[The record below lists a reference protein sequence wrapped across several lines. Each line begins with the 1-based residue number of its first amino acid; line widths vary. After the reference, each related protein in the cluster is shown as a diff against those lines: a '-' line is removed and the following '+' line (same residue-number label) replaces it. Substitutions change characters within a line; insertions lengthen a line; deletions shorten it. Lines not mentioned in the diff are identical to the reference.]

1 MKTQKQENFPVA
13 SRLFNKKLRKIIT
26 DYYNFARYCDDIADN
41 PKLSAK
47 QKLQKLDTA
56 ELSLLNKAKNKQA
69 NALHDDFIKENLDF
83 SLATDLLIA
92 FRKDAEKTYYK
103 TWSQL
108 LDYCKYSAVPV
119 GRFMLAIHNENPST
133 YLPAGALCIV
143 LQITNHIQDLKDD
156 VKKLKR
162 IYIPEELLLKYN
174 VSQKDLTAS
183 KCSKN
188 LHFLLND
195 ILDRCCGLLKDADIL
210 PAIIENIRLRI
221 YVCVTIVLSKI
232 LINKLYNVD
241 ILDKNICLTK
251 ADWFIA
257 FITGIWKGLFVKRKT
272 LTDKGF

>member
-13 SRLFNKKLRKIIT
+13 SRLFSKKLRKIIT

-41 PKLSAK
+41 PKLSTK
-47 QKLQKLDTA
+47 QKLQKLDNI
-56 ELSLLNKAKNKQA
+56 ELALFNKAKNKQA
-69 NALHDDFIKENLDF
+69 NVLHEDFINEKLDF

-92 FRKDAEKTYYK
+92 FRQDAKKTNYK

-119 GRFMLAIHNENPST
+119 GRFMLAIHDENPST
-133 YLPAGALCIV
+133 YLPASALCIV
-143 LQITNHIQDLKDD
+143 LQITNHIQDLKSD

-162 IYIPEELLLKYN
+162 IYIPEELLDKHN
-174 VSQKDLTAS
+174 VSKRALTAS

-195 ILDRCCGLLKDADIL
+195 ILDRCCGLLKDAEIL
-210 PAIIENIRLRI
+210 PAIIKNIRLRI
-221 YVCVTIVLSKI
+221 YVCITIILSKI
-232 LINKLYNVD
+232 LINKLYNLD
-241 ILDKNICLTK
+241 ILNKNVCLTK
-251 ADWFIA
+251 TDWFVA
-257 FITGIWKGLFVKRKT
+257 FVKGIWKGLFIKRKT

>member
-1 MKTQKQENFPVA
+1 VA
-13 SRLFNKKLRKIIT
+13 CCLFNKKMRKIIAC
-26 DYYNFARYCDDIADN
+26 YYNFARYCDDIADSG
-41 PKLSAK
+41 KLSS
-47 QKLQKLDTA
+47 QEKLKKLDTE
-56 ELSLLNKAKNKQA
+56 ELSLFGKKKSDYATQLREIFVAEQ
-69 NALHDDFIKENLDF
+69 LDF
-83 SLATDLLIA
+83 SLITDLLVA
-92 FRKDAEKTYYK
+92 FRQDAENKTYI
-103 TWSQL
+103 TWAQL

-143 LQITNHIQDLKDD
+143 LQIINHIQDLKDD

-210 PAIIENIRLRI
+210 PAIIDNIRLRI